1 MASIGLSLH
10 PQSRFRARLLTEFNH
25 PEKAAARIESSLRNR
40 SNRSNSNAS
49 STRLGLYSVRTHPLS
64 FRSPRMP
71 QPEHS
76 FVGRIRLHLDEMPAT
91 ERRLADFVLE
101 FPGDLASYT
110 GAELAQ
116 LASVSKA
123 TVSRFVR
130 RLGYDTFED
139 ARRDARNEK
148 ERGSPLFLSAS
159 SKSSS
164 VLEAHINLGM
174 QNLTATL
181 GRLSDELVD
190 EIARSVVDARQVPI
204 FGFRSSHAF
213 ASYFR
218 WQIQQVVER
227 AVTLPAAGETLG
239 EQLAGLD
246 ERDMVI
252 VFGMRRRVP
261 QTQAVLDYVTGAGI
275 RTLYIADQHA
285 PAHRGAT
292 WTLHCDTAAPGP
304 LDSHVAVMGL
314 CNVLITRIFERA
326 GNRGKKRLSAIEAA
340 HDRLDEL

>member
-1 MASIGLSLH
+1 
-10 PQSRFRARLLTEFNH
+10 
-25 PEKAAARIESSLRNR
+25 
-40 SNRSNSNAS
+40 
-49 STRLGLYSVRTHPLS
+49 
-64 FRSPRMP
+64 MP
-71 QPEHS
+71 QQERS
-76 FVGRIRLHLDEMPAT
+76 FVGRIRLYLDELPAV

-116 LASVSKA
+116 LADVSKA

-130 RLGYDTFED
+130 RLGYDSFED
-139 ARRDARNEK
+139 ARREARNEK

-159 SKSSS
+159 SKSSGA
-164 VLEAHINLGM
+164 LEAHVNLGVR
-174 QNLTATL
+174 NLTSTL

-190 EIARSVVDARQVPI
+190 EIARSVVDARQVLI

-227 AVTLPAAGETLG
+227 AATLPAAGETLG
-239 EQLAGLD
+239 EHLAGLD
-246 ERDMVI
+246 TRDMVI

-261 QTQAVLDYVTGAGI
+261 QTQAVLDYAANAGI
-275 RTLYIADQHA
+275 KTLYITDQHA

-292 WTLHCDTAAPGP
+292 WTIHCETAAPGP
-304 LDSHVAVMGL
+304 LDNHVAVMGL
-314 CNVLITRIFERA
+314 CSVLITRIFERA
-326 GNRGKKRLSAIEAA
+326 GNRGKKRLSVIETA
-340 HDRLDEL
+340 HDALDEL

>member
-1 MASIGLSLH
+1 
-10 PQSRFRARLLTEFNH
+10 
-25 PEKAAARIESSLRNR
+25 
-40 SNRSNSNAS
+40 
-49 STRLGLYSVRTHPLS
+49 
-64 FRSPRMP
+64 MP

-164 VLEAHINLGM
+164 VLEAHINLGV
-174 QNLTATL
+174 QNLAATL